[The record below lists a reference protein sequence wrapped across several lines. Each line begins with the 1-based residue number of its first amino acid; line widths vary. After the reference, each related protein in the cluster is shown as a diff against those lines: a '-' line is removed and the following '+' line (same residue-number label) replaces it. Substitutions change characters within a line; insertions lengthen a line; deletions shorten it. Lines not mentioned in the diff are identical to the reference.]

1 MKRSLLV
8 LFAFSTLACAQAQSS
23 YVGFHL
29 SGVTSLS
36 GVTPFGGVQVGGP
49 VIDNIELRLSG
60 LPLVVFNLLQLDL
73 LYTQLLS
80 KTLRGYAGGGADLLQ
95 FSFFEEGLAFA
106 VHATAGAEADVG
118 SGIGLFAEVQPT
130 LVLNAPDRD
139 VALFFGNAGAATFYG
154 TLALGVNVHF

>member
-1 MKRSLLV
+1 MKHYLLV
-8 LFAFSTLACAQAQSS
+8 LFALLTFSGTQAQRP
-23 YVGFHL
+23 YVGVHV
-29 SGVTSLS
+29 SGIASSS

-49 VIDNIELRLSG
+49 VIDNMELRLSS

-73 LYTQLLS
+73 LYTQPLS
-80 KTLRGYAGGGADLLQ
+80 ETLRGYAGGGADLLE

-106 VHATAGAEADVG
+106 VHATAGAEADAG